1 MDAGSLFLVLAFFI
15 VVILFVSRPFFNR
28 TLAAQRLMQKKA
40 SSTMDHQR
48 SALLAEQDRILQ
60 SLHEL
65 DADHATG
72 KVLDEDYA
80 HQRTSLLQAGA
91 DVLRNLDQLNG
102 AVGGDLAGTTGVAD
116 GKTPDIDNPQLAR
129 RLEERRKNRQNS
141 STGGF
146 CPKCG
151 QAVSKGD
158 QFCSKCGHL
167 LK

>member
-1 MDAGSLFLVLAFFI
+1 MGSEMCIRDRDAGSLFLVLAFFI

-91 DVLRNLDQLNG
+91 DV
-102 AVGGDLAGTTGVAD
+102 
-116 GKTPDIDNPQLAR
+116 P
-129 RLEERRKNRQNS
+129 
-141 STGGF
+141 
-146 CPKCG
+146 
-151 QAVSKGD
+151 VSYT
-158 QFCSKCGHL
+158 HL
-167 LK
+167 TLPTIYSV